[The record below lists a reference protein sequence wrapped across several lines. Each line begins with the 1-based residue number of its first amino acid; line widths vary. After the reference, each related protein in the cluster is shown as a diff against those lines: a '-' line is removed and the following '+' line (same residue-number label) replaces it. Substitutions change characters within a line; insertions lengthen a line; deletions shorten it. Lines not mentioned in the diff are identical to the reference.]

1 LDKTVRAPK
10 EWLREIDVVIP
21 PEQLKGRIE
30 QVFVEYK
37 DRIAVPGFRPGKVPR
52 HVMERRLGSEL
63 ESAAVEELVEAAAT
77 EVVSDAGLHV
87 ASQPRMTNMEVT
99 PEKAIHFTIAVEVI
113 PDFELKSYEGIALKK
128 EEPQGFE
135 EEFERRLQAL
145 REKCAT
151 FKVVPREAK
160 AGDFVV
166 CDYRT
171 FEGETEIGTVR
182 SNVMLEVG
190 DKLAADEVN
199 AALTGAK
206 AGDERAATI
215 AHPADF
221 PKPEY
226 AGKTISYRFAVR
238 DVKERE
244 LPEVTEE
251 FASDLGF
258 ENLDALRVDIN
269 ESILADRKQLTEN
282 GLKNQVFDFLTGE
295 HQFEPPES
303 WVAASMQRLIR
314 QYELPDDDAT
324 RQKIAPVAQK
334 WAKFDCIVA
343 RIADKE
349 NVAISDDEIG
359 QAVTALAESTKSDP
373 EEIAKLIDNPM
384 YRNQL
389 LREKVIKLVR
399 DKAKVE

>member
-1 LDKTVRAPK
+1 MEKTVRAPK
-10 EWLREIDVVIP
+10 EWLREIDVEIP
-21 PEQLKGRIE
+21 PDSLKGRIE
-30 QVFVEYK
+30 QVFIDYK
-37 DRIAVPGFRPGKVPR
+37 DRIAIPGFRPGRVPR
-52 HVMERRLGSEL
+52 HVLERRMGSEL
-63 ESAAVEELVEAAAT
+63 ENAAVQELVEAAVN
-77 EVVSDAGLHV
+77 EVVTGTELHI
-87 ASQPRMTNMEVT
+87 ASEPRMTNMEVT
-99 PEKAIHFTIAVEVI
+99 PEKAIRFTVSVEVI

-128 EEPQGFE
+128 EEPQGFD

-171 FEGETEIGTVR
+171 FEGETEIGSVR

-199 AALTGAK
+199 AALAGAK
-206 AGDERAATI
+206 SGDERAATI

-221 PKPEY
+221 PKPEF
-226 AGKTISYRFAVR
+226 AGKTITYKFTVR
-238 DVKERE
+238 DVKERD

-251 FASDLGF
+251 LASDLGF

-269 ESILADRKQLTEN
+269 ESILADRKQLIEN

-303 WVAASMQRLIR
+303 WVAAAMQRLIR
-314 QYELPDDDAT
+314 QYELPDDEAT
-324 RQKIAPVAQK
+324 RGKLGPIAAK
-334 WAKFDCIVA
+334 WAKFDCVVA
-343 RIADKE
+343 CIAEKE
-349 NVAISDDEIG
+349 NLEISDDEIG

-373 EEIAKLIDNPM
+373 EEIARLIDNPM

-389 LREKVIKLVR
+389 LREKVIRLVR
-399 DKAKVE
+399 EKAKVE